1 MQQITIDINN
11 KEKLDEEMFNK
22 SEYSKKNDIKIKK
35 PSTVDLKLSNEGSEE
50 RK

>member
-1 MQQITIDINN
+1 
-11 KEKLDEEMFNK
+11 MFNK
-22 SEYSKKNDIKIKK
+22 SEYSHKQDFKTKK

>member
-1 MQQITIDINN
+1 MN
-11 KEKLDEEMFNK
+11 KEDLIQHLFLNQSD
-22 SEYSKKNDIKIKK
+22 KKKVNKIKK